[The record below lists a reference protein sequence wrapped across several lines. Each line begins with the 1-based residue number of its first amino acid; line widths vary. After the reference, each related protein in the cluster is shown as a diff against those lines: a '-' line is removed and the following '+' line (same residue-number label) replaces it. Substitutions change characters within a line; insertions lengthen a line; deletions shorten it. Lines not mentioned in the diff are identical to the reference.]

1 MGLWD
6 DFCDACEDV
15 GEAVVDAGE
24 AVVGA
29 VEDVVEEVVD
39 AVEDVV
45 EEVVEAAEDVG
56 EAFVDVA
63 EAIGEAAVAAG
74 EWGLNVLDDTVFDT
88 VDFVTGGAIDVDYDD
103 GQFSAGV
110 DLGFA
115 EAGVSFGEQGFS
127 ANAGFDIGM
136 ASGGVAFD
144 DDEGFSANFS
154 AGIDWGPLPYAE
166 GHIDVGFDGEV
177 SIGGRAQ
184 GFLPTPVGV
193 IGGSVEGEFNRN
205 PDGSWNVGGAADGFL
220 LTPSGTLITA
230 GAHGAFEQEADGDQ
244 NWNVGGY
251 AGVRTADGLHAE
263 VGGEYTH
270 TEDDGVT
277 VDQVEGYASAG
288 GLGMEAGIEGSYTH
302 AQDEQ
307 GNEWEQTTIEG
318 HASGMGLEAEAGMQS
333 TTASQGGHSVTV
345 TDTWADVDGLD
356 AGTLMDLGAQALG
369 AAGAGLPGVG
379 GLTDPTSMV
388 QDLAGAGDLGE
399 VIGQLGDV
407 GGDVGTAI
415 DAVGSLVDSGELGEF
430 ASGIVSSELT
440 EAAADA
446 VWDELGG

>member
-1 MGLWD
+1 MGWGLGD
-6 DFCDACEDV
+6 LVD
-15 GEAVVDAGE
+15 AVVDAGE

-29 VEDVVEEVVD
+29 AEDVGNAIVDAGEAVVD
-39 AVEDVV
+39 AV
-45 EEVVEAAEDVG
+45 
-56 EAFVDVA
+56 VDVA
-63 EAIGEAAVAAG
+63 EAVGEAVEDVAEAVVDVGEAIGQAAV
-74 EWGLNVLDDTVFDT
+74 EVADWGLNVLDDTVFDT

-127 ANAGFDIGM
+127 ANAAFDIGLAE
-136 ASGGVAFD
+136 ASVDFD
-144 DDEGFSANFS
+144 SNEGFGASFA

-184 GFLPTPVGV
+184 GTLPTPIGV

-230 GAHGAFEQEADGDQ
+230 GAHGGFEQEADGDQ

-251 AGVRTADGLHAE
+251 AGIRTADGLHAE

-277 VDQVEGYASAG
+277 VDQVEGYVEAG
-288 GLGMEAGIEGSYTH
+288 GYGVEAGIEGSYTH
-302 AQDEQ
+302 AQDEE
-307 GNEWEQTTIEG
+307 GNEWEQTTVEG
-318 HASGMGLEAEAGMQS
+318 HVSGMGIEAEAGMQS
-333 TTASQGGHSVTV
+333 TTTTQGGHSETV

-356 AGTLMDLGAQALG
+356 AGTLVNLGAQALG
-369 AAGAGLPGVG
+369 EAAGFEG
-379 GLTDPTSMV
+379 GATDIV
-388 QDLAGAGDLGE
+388 HDLAGSGDLGE
-399 VIGQLGDV
+399 VLGQLGDT
-407 GGDVGTAI
+407 GGDIGTAI
-415 DAVGSLVDSGELGEF
+415 DAVGSLVESGDLGEF
-430 ASGIVSSELT
+430 TSDVVSSELT

>member
-15 GEAVVDAGE
+15 GEAVVDA
-24 AVVGA
+24 V
-29 VEDVVEEVVD
+29 
-39 AVEDVV
+39 
-45 EEVVEAAEDVG
+45 EDVG
-56 EAFVDVA
+56 EAVVEVVETVVEAVEDVG
-63 EAIGEAAVAAG
+63 EAVVEVVEVVGEAAVAVG

-88 VDFVTGGAIDVDYDD
+88 VDFITGGAIDVDYDD

-136 ASGGVAFD
+136 ASAGVAFD

-154 AGIDWGPLPYAE
+154 AGLDWGPLPYAE
-166 GHIDVGFDGEV
+166 GHIDVGFDGSV

-184 GFLPTPVGV
+184 GFLPTPVGIV
-193 IGGSVEGEFNRN
+193 GGEVEGEFNRN

-220 LTPSGTLITA
+220 LTPNGTLITA
-230 GAHGAFEQEADGDQ
+230 GVHGAFEQEADGDQ
-244 NWNVGGY
+244 NWEVGGH
-251 AGVRTADGLHAE
+251 AGIRTADGLHAE
-263 VGGEYTH
+263 VGGEYSH
-270 TEDDGVT
+270 TEQDGVT
-277 VDQVEGYASAG
+277 VDHVEGYANAG
-288 GLGMEAGIEGSYTH
+288 GYGAEVGVEGSYTH

-307 GNEWEQTTIEG
+307 GNEWEQTTLEG
-318 HASGMGLEAEAGMQS
+318 HASGMGIDAAAGMTS
-333 TTASQGGHSVTV
+333 TTTTQGGHSETV
-345 TDTWADVDGLD
+345 TDKWADIDGLD
-356 AGTLMDLGAQALG
+356 ADELMDLGAQALG
-369 AAGAGLPGVG
+369 EATGAGGDTVAGV
-379 GLTDPTSMV
+379 V

-399 VIGQLGDV
+399 VLGQLGDT

-415 DAVGSLVDSGELGEF
+415 DAVGAIVESGDLGEF

-440 EAAADA
+440 EASADA
-446 VWDELGG
+446 VWDEIGG